1 MTARPTGL
9 GPCDLLTDEELARY
23 LGCGREKA
31 LEWANARRLAVP
43 TPGRGV
49 RFPVVD
55 VLEALRRERDGVKV
69 PPPVRRRTE
78 RMSQA
83 DVDR

>member
-49 RFPVVD
+49 RFLVGDVV
-55 VLEALRRERDGVKV
+55 EALRRERDGVTLQ
-69 PPPVRRRTE
+69 PAVRRKKDEARRVHIE
-78 RMSQA
+78 
-83 DVDR
+83 

>member
-23 LGCGREKA
+23 LGCGRDKA

-49 RFPVVD
+49 RFLVGDVV
-55 VLEALRRERDGVKV
+55 EALRRERDGATV
-69 PPPVRRRTE
+69 PAVRRRTDE
-78 RMSQA
+78 ARRVR
-83 DVDR
+83 VD

>member
-31 LEWANARRLAVP
+31 LEWANARRLAMP

-49 RFPVVD
+49 RFLVGDVV
-55 VLEALRRERDGVKV
+55 EALRRERDGVTLQ
-69 PPPVRRRTE
+69 PAVRRKKDEARRVHIE
-78 RMSQA
+78 
-83 DVDR
+83 

>member
-49 RFPVVD
+49 RFLVGDVV
-55 VLEALRRERDGVKV
+55 EALRRERDGVTV
-69 PPPVRRRTE
+69 QPAVRRKKDEARRVHIE
-78 RMSQA
+78 
-83 DVDR
+83 

>member
-49 RFPVVD
+49 RFLVGDVV
-55 VLEALRRERDGVKV
+55 EALRRERDGVTLQ
-69 PPPVRRRTE
+69 PAVRRRKDE
-78 RMSQA
+78 ARR
-83 DVDR
+83 VHIE